1 MNSKAETIFSGIT
14 ATKTDTA
21 NFSISKSDKVNVTL
35 VGTST
40 SVGTV
45 KIYGV
50 DAGGNNRELHS
61 EAATAN
67 FEKVFDLT
75 PVGYAE
81 ITVHVTAYTSGT
93 FAAYLN
99 TR

>member
-1 MNSKAETIFSGIT
+1 MPALSSTIFSGIT
-14 ATKTDTA
+14 ATKTDT
-21 NFSISKSDKVNVTL
+21 SYTQLRDYENVSLTL
-35 VGTST
+35 VGTGT

-45 KIYGV
+45 KIYGK

-61 EAATAN
+61 EAATAD

-75 PVGYAE
+75 PVGFVE

-99 TR
+99 AR